1 MGRIGYSTIS
11 DKLKDRSLIYV
22 IIFISCIVI
31 CGLSFG
37 IVNGVL
43 VIILLM
49 VVNLGYGGGFST
61 LPALL
66 ESRFG
71 MKNISKIHGLTLSA
85 WAIAGLTGNTLS
97 EVILNNTDNNYQII
111 IITAGVLYAVAL
123 VICYLL
129 VFGRSVK
136 AEA

>member
-1 MGRIGYSTIS
+1 
-11 DKLKDRSLIYV
+11 
-22 IIFISCIVI
+22 
-31 CGLSFG
+31 LSFG
-37 IVNGVL
+37 IPNGVL

-49 VVNLGYGGGFST
+49 IVNLGYGGGFST

-85 WAIAGLTGNTLS
+85 WAIAGLTGNNLS
-97 EVILNNTDNNYQII
+97 EVILNKSDNNYQYI
-111 IITAGVLYAVAL
+111 IITACVLYAVAL

-129 VFGRSVK
+129 VFNKPAKK
-136 AEA
+136 AA